1 MDGRG
6 CLVLVAINDAFSLSL
21 VPFAL
26 GRGGGAFLNCW
37 KHSKRSRKAEAGKRS
52 GVEAVTE
59 GKFCVSR
66 ESSEVFSARGVSSK
80 DGVGS
85 TESIASVVV
94 GRGGVEMASPA
105 RCSQVQ
111 YN

>member
-6 CLVLVAINDAFSLSL
+6 CLVLVAINVAFSLSL

-26 GRGGGAFLNCW
+26 GRGGGFPQLL
-37 KHSKRSRKAEAGKRS
+37 
-52 GVEAVTE
+52 
-59 GKFCVSR
+59 

>member
-26 GRGGGAFLNCW
+26 GRGGGGFPQLL
-37 KHSKRSRKAEAGKRS
+37 
-52 GVEAVTE
+52 
-59 GKFCVSR
+59 